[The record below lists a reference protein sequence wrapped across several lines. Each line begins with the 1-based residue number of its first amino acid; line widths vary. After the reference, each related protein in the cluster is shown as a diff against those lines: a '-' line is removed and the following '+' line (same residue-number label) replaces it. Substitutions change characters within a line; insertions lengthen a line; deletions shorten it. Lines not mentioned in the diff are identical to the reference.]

1 MLLPPNLHVA
11 LLDDEMAVC
20 RQPAD
25 LAPPLRTG
33 TPLYSVTADQDVI
46 TVVCRLTDAP
56 EGAEID
62 QGWRAFRIE
71 GPLDT
76 GLVGILDSL
85 LTPLVAAKVPVYALS
100 TYTTDYVL
108 VREGDVRLA
117 INALRVAGHQVRS
130 STVSSAR

>member
-20 RQPAD
+20 RLQAD
-25 LAPPLRTG
+25 TPPPLRAG
-33 TPLYSVTADQDVI
+33 TPLYSVTADPDVI
-46 TVVCRLTDAP
+46 TVVCRLADAP
-56 EGAEID
+56 EGADVD
-62 QGWRAFRIE
+62 QGWRAFKIE

-117 INALRVAGHQVRS
+117 INALRVAGHQVR
-130 STVSSAR
+130 